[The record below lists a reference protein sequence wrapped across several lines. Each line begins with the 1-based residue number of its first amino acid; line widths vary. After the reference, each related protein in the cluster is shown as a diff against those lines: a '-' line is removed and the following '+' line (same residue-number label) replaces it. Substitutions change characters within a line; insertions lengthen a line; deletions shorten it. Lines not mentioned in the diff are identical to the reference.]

1 MTMQSPALREG
12 IRMKAIVA
20 ALSICAFAQGAFA
33 KEVSCRAVEGTTA
46 RLACYDAAYPP
57 SPAKP
62 AAVEKDASRADH
74 KDPFSAEDARTNA
87 KLKNICRGC

>member
-1 MTMQSPALREG
+1 
-12 IRMKAIVA
+12 MKAIFA

-33 KEVSCRAVEGTTA
+33 KDVSCRAVEGSNA

-62 AAVEKDASRADH
+62 AAIENDVSRAAY
-74 KDPFSAEDARTNA
+74 KDPFIAEEARTNA

>member
-1 MTMQSPALREG
+1 
-12 IRMKAIVA
+12 MKAILA

-33 KEVSCRAVEGTTA
+33 KEISCRGIESTSA
-46 RLACYDAAYPP
+46 RLACYDAAHPP
-57 SPAKP
+57 SLAKP
-62 AAVEKDASRADH
+62 AAIQNDASREDY

>member
-1 MTMQSPALREG
+1 
-12 IRMKAIVA
+12 MKAIFA
-20 ALSICAFAQGAFA
+20 ALSICAFAQGALA
-33 KEVSCRAVEGTTA
+33 KEVSCRSIEGTNA

-57 SPAKP
+57 RPTKP
-62 AAVEKDASRADH
+62 AAIESDASRADY